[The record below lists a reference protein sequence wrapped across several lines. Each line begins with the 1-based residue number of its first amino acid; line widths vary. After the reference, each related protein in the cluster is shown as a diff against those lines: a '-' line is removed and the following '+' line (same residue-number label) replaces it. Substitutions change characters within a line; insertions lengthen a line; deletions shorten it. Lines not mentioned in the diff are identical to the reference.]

1 MKTPIIKTVFL
12 GLAILL
18 SQFGCSS
25 TQVESENI
33 YYTSKFFAEEYDE
46 VWKALEEIM
55 VDELMYPIRTKDKK
69 KGIIQTD
76 WTSVIRI
83 RGALRWYLKAM
94 LYKKDNGTLVKIYNR
109 VEEPSETKGKFKDKK
124 GDLKTGWKT
133 SEEKTA
139 DVGIILEMLR
149 DRFE

>member
-33 YYTSKFFAEEYDE
+33 YYTSKIFTKEYDE

-55 VDELMYPIRTKDKK
+55 VDELMYPIKTKDKK
-69 KGIIQTD
+69 KGVIQTD
-76 WTSVIRI
+76 WITVIRI
-83 RGALRWYLKAM
+83 RGTLRWYLKAL

-109 VEEPSETKGKFKDKK
+109 VEEPSEIKEKFKDKK
-124 GDLKTGWKT
+124 GEFKTGWMT
-133 SEEKTA
+133 SEEKMA

>member
-33 YYTSKFFAEEYDE
+33 YYTSKIFTKEYDE

-55 VDELMYPIRTKDKK
+55 VDELMYPIKTKNKK
-69 KGIIQTD
+69 KGVIQTD
-76 WTSVIRI
+76 WITVIRI
-83 RGALRWYLKAM
+83 RGTLRWYLKAL

-109 VEEPSETKGKFKDKK
+109 VEEPSEIKETFK
-124 GDLKTGWKT
+124 
-133 SEEKTA
+133 
-139 DVGIILEMLR
+139 
-149 DRFE
+149 

>member
-12 GLAILL
+12 GLAIFL

-55 VDELMYPIRTKDKK
+55 VDELMYPIKKKDKK
-69 KGIIQTD
+69 RGLIQTD
-76 WTSVIRI
+76 WT
-83 RGALRWYLKAM
+83 
-94 LYKKDNGTLVKIYNR
+94 
-109 VEEPSETKGKFKDKK
+109 
-124 GDLKTGWKT
+124 
-133 SEEKTA
+133 
-139 DVGIILEMLR
+139 
-149 DRFE
+149 